1 MDTPNEQ
8 KTCQNSPKCPI
19 YSGVLKGMT
28 HTASA
33 YRQLYCDAGSS
44 GWNNCRRYQV
54 KLRTGKCP
62 ENVLPNS
69 FKSVE
74 DIIKQYNLQVLS

>member
-1 MDTPNEQ
+1 MHAYREE
-8 KTCQNSPKCPI
+8 TCENSPKCPI
-19 YSGVLKGMT
+19 YNGLLKGMT
-28 HTASA
+28 YTASA
-33 YRQLYCDAGSS
+33 YRRTYCDAGSR

-69 FKSVE
+69 LKNVE
-74 DIIKQYNLQVLS
+74 EIIAQYKLQVVP